1 MISGTDGEVKAVDIE
16 VSTSWETWPA
26 LRDETRLLHPGAAL
40 IGLHRDGELVGVL
53 RRYVGDGSRWL
64 ARWPTGE
71 SDREPP
77 APSVHFS
84 ADSNAHTAE
93 AWFELEG
100 LDGEDHL
107 VARAVLTPR
116 QPPTWI
122 RRPPDGTDGLVV
134 EALAELLVESGSTD
148 AGDEI
153 PLHEVIALRGPHVPG
168 LHADLGLRSWHVT
181 DGRRIL
187 RAVELPP
194 LRDPDDDVVRA
205 RRARIIAS
213 TAPLSAPGF
222 LLWKDGEVSL
232 WRGGEE
238 PLLDPPLAPRDHSAL
253 EGLLV
258 EHLDTES
265 LEF

>member
-1 MISGTDGEVKAVDIE
+1 MDVE

-40 IGLHRDGELVGVL
+40 VGLHRDGELVGLL

-64 ARWPTGE
+64 TRWPTGE

-84 ADSNAHTAE
+84 ADSDAHTAE
-93 AWFELEG
+93 AWFESEC

-116 QPPTWI
+116 QPPAWI
-122 RRPPDGTDGLVV
+122 QRPAAGTDGLVV
-134 EALAELLVESGSTD
+134 EALAELLVESGGAD
-148 AGDEI
+148 AGNEM
-153 PLHEVIALRGPHVPG
+153 PLHEVIALPGPRVPG
-168 LHADLGLRSWHVT
+168 LHADLGARSWHVT
-181 DGRRIL
+181 DGRRVL

-194 LRDPDDDVVRA
+194 LRGPDDDVLRA
-205 RRARIIAS
+205 RRARIIDS

-222 LLWKDGEVSL
+222 LLWRDGEVRL
-232 WRGGEE
+232 WRGGSE

-258 EHLDTES
+258 ERLDAER
-265 LEF
+265 LEFSS